1 MTTKKKWRSGARTLL
16 LIAVATHAPAVLHGQ
31 SMPRPLAPTG
41 AALTAIAAPVDQAP
55 RIDGVLDEAFWETIP
70 PITDFRQRVPV
81 DGDFPTERTEVRIAF
96 DSDAIYF
103 GFRLFDSHPDLIRR
117 SILQREGRIDED
129 DHIWIGL
136 DTYHDGR
143 NAYIFELNSFGTQG
157 DALITDESMT
167 LSDWNW
173 EGVYRSEARVTDE
186 GWTLE
191 VAIPFTTIRFEDAEA
206 PEMGVAIRR
215 AIRRKNEEVF
225 WPHIPQRYRAGF
237 NQVSQYATL
246 SGLRDVRRGRYMELK
261 PFAILGGQ
269 KLSENPDTDVVDDI
283 GVDFKYAITS
293 NLTADLTWNTDFAQV
308 ESDNVQVNLTRFSLF
323 FPEKR
328 EFFLE
333 RAGLFSFGEARQ
345 TEIFFSRRIGLI
357 NEIRGGGRM
366 TGQVGPLSVGA
377 LSLQTGDLDTGTEI
391 LPGSNNSVVRFR
403 GEVFPRTTV
412 GGMFTSLQNG
422 VGHNR
427 VFGADTQV
435 RFWGSSTFEGWL
447 ANVDDSGTGSS
458 SAGSLKIDVR
468 PQRWYSVGGGF
479 QSIDAG
485 FNPGLGFV
493 RRTDMVKYSGS
504 AAWTPR
510 FESNSWARS
519 LVTALLVDRVD
530 GQDGVQQGSSQL
542 MHNMFSLESGDFV
555 MLNVRRRFERLAADD
570 FIQGRALPAGDYEFS
585 SVDAIVSTNTSRTVS
600 GRANVTLGNFWN
612 GTRTTYGGSLKWKTG
627 PYLTLT
633 PAVSRNDI
641 DLPVTGGQFS
651 TTVTSLNVLG
661 AVSRDLFANALV
673 QWDDVSKALQANIRI
688 DWIHAPGSDL
698 FVVFN
703 TGYQTGVLLDPR
715 DTRWL
720 QRTGVVK
727 LTYLKAF

>member
-519 LVTALLVDRVD
+519 LVAALLVDRVD

-661 AVSRDLFANALV
+661 AVSRALFANALV

>member
-1 MTTKKKWRSGARTLL
+1 
-16 LIAVATHAPAVLHGQ
+16 
-31 SMPRPLAPTG
+31 MPRPLAPTG

-246 SGLRDVRRGRYMELK
+246 SGLQDVRRGRYMELK

-269 KLSENPDTDVVDDI
+269 KLSENPDTDVLDDI

-391 LPGSNNSVVRFR
+391 LPGSNNTVVRFR

-519 LVTALLVDRVD
+519 LVAALLVDRVD

>member
-246 SGLRDVRRGRYMELK
+246 SGLQDVRRGRYMELK

-269 KLSENPDTDVVDDI
+269 KLSENPDTDVLDDI

-519 LVTALLVDRVD
+519 LVAALLVDRVD
-530 GQDGVQQGSSQL
+530 GQDGVQQGSSQF
-542 MHNMFSLESGDFV
+542 MHNMFSLESGDVV
-555 MLNVRRRFERLAADD
+555 MLNVRRRFERLAAED

>member
-519 LVTALLVDRVD
+519 LVAALLVDRVD

>member
-1 MTTKKKWRSGARTLL
+1 
-16 LIAVATHAPAVLHGQ
+16 
-31 SMPRPLAPTG
+31 
-41 AALTAIAAPVDQAP
+41 
-55 RIDGVLDEAFWETIP
+55 
-70 PITDFRQRVPV
+70 
-81 DGDFPTERTEVRIAF
+81 
-96 DSDAIYF
+96 
-103 GFRLFDSHPDLIRR
+103 
-117 SILQREGRIDED
+117 
-129 DHIWIGL
+129 
-136 DTYHDGR
+136 
-143 NAYIFELNSFGTQG
+143 
-157 DALITDESMT
+157 
-167 LSDWNW
+167 
-173 EGVYRSEARVTDE
+173 
-186 GWTLE
+186 
-191 VAIPFTTIRFEDAEA
+191 
-206 PEMGVAIRR
+206 
-215 AIRRKNEEVF
+215 
-225 WPHIPQRYRAGF
+225 
-237 NQVSQYATL
+237 
-246 SGLRDVRRGRYMELK
+246 
-261 PFAILGGQ
+261 
-269 KLSENPDTDVVDDI
+269 
-283 GVDFKYAITS
+283 
-293 NLTADLTWNTDFAQV
+293 
-308 ESDNVQVNLTRFSLF
+308 
-323 FPEKR
+323 
-328 EFFLE
+328 
-333 RAGLFSFGEARQ
+333 
-345 TEIFFSRRIGLI
+345 
-357 NEIRGGGRM
+357 
-366 TGQVGPLSVGA
+366 
-377 LSLQTGDLDTGTEI
+377 
-391 LPGSNNSVVRFR
+391 
-403 GEVFPRTTV
+403 
-412 GGMFTSLQNG
+412 MFTSLQNG

-519 LVTALLVDRVD
+519 LVAALLVDRVD

-555 MLNVRRRFERLAADD
+555 MLNVRRRFERLAAED

>member
-1 MTTKKKWRSGARTLL
+1 MTTKTKWRSGARTLL
-16 LIAVATHAPAVLHGQ
+16 LIAVATPAPAVLYGQ

-81 DGDFPTERTEVRIAF
+81 DGDSPTERTEVRIAF

-103 GFRLFDSHPDLIRR
+103 GFKLFDSRPDLIRR

-173 EGVYRSEARVTDE
+173 EGVYRSEARITDE

-191 VAIPFTTIRFEDAEA
+191 VAIPFTTIRFEDAES
-206 PEMGVAIRR
+206 PEMGIAIRR

-246 SGLRDVRRGRYMELK
+246 SGLQDVRKGRYMELK
-261 PFAILGGQ
+261 PFAILGAQ
-269 KLSENPDTDVVDDI
+269 KLSENSDTDVLDDI

-333 RAGLFSFGEARQ
+333 RAGLFSFGESRQ
-345 TEIFFSRRIGLI
+345 TEIFFSRRIGLT

-391 LPGSNNSVVRFR
+391 LPGSNNSVLRFR

-412 GGMFTSLQNG
+412 GGMFTNLQNG
-422 VGHNR
+422 NGHNR
-427 VFGADTQV
+427 AFGADAQV

-458 SAGSLKIDVR
+458 SAGSVKIDVR

-510 FESNSWARS
+510 FESSPWARS
-519 LVTALLVDRVD
+519 LVTALLVDRID

-542 MHNMFSLESGDFV
+542 MHNMFNLESGDFV
-555 MLNVRRRFERLAADD
+555 MLNVRRRFERLATED
-570 FIQGRALPAGDYEFS
+570 FIQGRALPAGDYDFT
-585 SVDAIVSTNTSRTVS
+585 SVDASVVTNTSRTLS

-641 DLPVTGGQFS
+641 DLPVPDGRFS

-673 QWDDVSKALQANIRI
+673 QWDDVSKSLQANIRI
-688 DWIHAPGSDL
+688 DWIHTPGSDL

>member
-246 SGLRDVRRGRYMELK
+246 SGLQDVRRGRYMELK

-519 LVTALLVDRVD
+519 LVAALLVDRVD

-542 MHNMFSLESGDFV
+542 MHNMFSLESGDVV

>member
-246 SGLRDVRRGRYMELK
+246 SGLQDVRRGRYMELK

-269 KLSENPDTDVVDDI
+269 KLSENPDTDVLDDI

-519 LVTALLVDRVD
+519 LVAALLVDRVD

-542 MHNMFSLESGDFV
+542 MHNMFSLESGDVV

-641 DLPVTGGQFS
+641 DLPVTGGRFS

>member
-1 MTTKKKWRSGARTLL
+1 
-16 LIAVATHAPAVLHGQ
+16 
-31 SMPRPLAPTG
+31 
-41 AALTAIAAPVDQAP
+41 
-55 RIDGVLDEAFWETIP
+55 
-70 PITDFRQRVPV
+70 
-81 DGDFPTERTEVRIAF
+81 
-96 DSDAIYF
+96 
-103 GFRLFDSHPDLIRR
+103 
-117 SILQREGRIDED
+117 
-129 DHIWIGL
+129 
-136 DTYHDGR
+136 
-143 NAYIFELNSFGTQG
+143 
-157 DALITDESMT
+157 
-167 LSDWNW
+167 
-173 EGVYRSEARVTDE
+173 
-186 GWTLE
+186 
-191 VAIPFTTIRFEDAEA
+191 
-206 PEMGVAIRR
+206 
-215 AIRRKNEEVF
+215 
-225 WPHIPQRYRAGF
+225 
-237 NQVSQYATL
+237 
-246 SGLRDVRRGRYMELK
+246 MELK

-269 KLSENPDTDVVDDI
+269 KLSENPDTDVLDDI

-519 LVTALLVDRVD
+519 LVAALLVDRVD

>member
-157 DALITDESMT
+157 DALITDESMA

-366 TGQVGPLSVGA
+366 TGQIGPLSVGA

-519 LVTALLVDRVD
+519 LVAALLVDRVD

-555 MLNVRRRFERLAADD
+555 MLNVRRRFERLAAED